1 MIDLNEVRATIAD
14 SRKRHEYRHGMA
26 LRTHAEQLCEEVER
40 LRRESAPDLLAAL
53 ERLSAWGRMDE
64 PSTSSNLADIIHEAN
79 AAIAKAG
86 GAK

>member
-1 MIDLNEVRATIAD
+1 MEE
-14 SRKRHEYRHGMA
+14 EYN
-26 LRTHAEQLCEEVER
+26 EEVLKVRSLKAER
-40 LRRESAPDLLAAL
+40 DALLAVL